1 MPRAADPQL
10 PNRILD
16 AAEALW
22 REGADAAVTIRAVA
36 ARAATTTPTVYAYF
50 KDRHALVVA
59 LRSRAYQRF
68 IAFMTKSVSLRNACE
83 RHLEFA
89 ERQGHDYELLYGR
102 GWLERTQPETQ
113 EAEINQFAAVLVR
126 NGVPERSAMD
136 TAFPVLMILQGLA
149 IHRIHNREAT
159 PLSRR
164 IRAACIQACLQLV
177 ETARQDKRSRP
188 AGSVK

>member
-1 MPRAADPQL
+1 MPRPADPAL

-16 AAEALW
+16 AADSLW

-36 ARAATTTPTVYAYF
+36 ERAATTTPTVYAYF
-50 KDRHALVVA
+50 KDRRALVVA
-59 LRSRAYQRF
+59 LRARAYRRF
-68 IAFMTKSVSLRNACE
+68 IAFMTQSSSFRNSCE

-89 ERQGHDYELLYGR
+89 ERHSHDYELLYGR
-102 GWLERTQPETQ
+102 GWLERTLPETQ
-113 EAEINQFAAVLVR
+113 EAEIREFAAVLVR
-126 NGVPERSAMD
+126 NGVPERSAME

-149 IHRIHNREAT
+149 MHRIHNRVVT

-177 ETARQDKRSRP
+177 ERASM
-188 AGSVK
+188 AGGVG